1 MDCECRWTD
10 YVLDS
15 RLNDSFTAVKLLLDR
30 LEYPYPRQNISG
42 LHSPLWD
49 SRNPPLAERPHNN
62 APRIGKSKAVKKGVW
77 LRAYD
82 EAYRKQCV
90 SNRAPSVLS
99 GKCSLYVRNYVT
111 HPIHSFHTIWVCNDS
126 LLLDGI

>member
-10 YVLDS
+10 KVLDS

-30 LEYPYPRQNISG
+30 LEHPYPRRNISE

-62 APRIGKSKAVKKGVW
+62 APRIGKSVIKDVP
-77 LRAYD
+77 D
-82 EAYRKQCV
+82 EK
-90 SNRAPSVLS
+90 SVGAKNACPES
-99 GKCSLYVRNYVT
+99 EQYKRRR
-111 HPIHSFHTIWVCNDS
+111 
-126 LLLDGI
+126 